1 MIKFFRKIRQ
11 KLLSENKFS
20 KYLIY
25 AVGEIILVV
34 IGILIALQINNW
46 NEQKKE
52 RQKETKLLNQLVLD
66 LKYNLNEISDMYGD
80 VLIRSV
86 AKDSILN
93 HLENVERHSE
103 ELKMYLHQIQ
113 LPGIFNLANTTYKS
127 IESGGIDALSN
138 DTLRAKI
145 TDMYEFDFRNVEERR
160 KLEYDMITYRLKPIT
175 LAHLIPTDVSKIQGD
190 RSILEDVAIMN
201 FPRNPKAL
209 AKNGEFVN
217 VLSELQAMTTARK
230 YFQEKTL
237 IKLEELI
244 AEVEEE
250 IIRLKN

>member
-1 MIKFFRKIRQ
+1 MLKFFRKIRK
-11 KLLSENKFS
+11 KLIDEGNLKR
-20 KYLIY
+20 YLIY
-25 AVGEIILVV
+25 AVGEVLLVM
-34 IGILIALQINNW
+34 IGILLALQVNNW

-52 RQKETKLLNQLVLD
+52 LKKESKLLSQLVLD
-66 LKYNLNEISDMYGD
+66 LKYNLNEIKGIYGS
-80 VLIRSV
+80 VLLRSV

-93 HLENVERHSE
+93 HLEDVERYSE

-138 DTLRAKI
+138 NTLRAKI

-160 KLEYDMITYRLKPIT
+160 KLEYDIITYRLKPIM
-175 LAHLIPTDVSKIQGD
+175 LDHLIPSQVSKIHRD
-190 RSILEDVAIMN
+190 RSMLKNVEVMN
-201 FPRNPKAL
+201 FPKNAKEL
-209 AKNGEFVN
+209 AKNEQFIN

-230 YFQEKTL
+230 FMQEKTM

-250 IIRLKN
+250 MVRLKN